1 MLLAVLSILDPKA
14 FYGYITSVLPLG
26 IGVSFLFRGIV
37 DSRKIKPAIL
47 LKGLV
52 RI

>member
-1 MLLAVLSILDPKA
+1 MLLALDAKA
-14 FYGYITSVLPLG
+14 FCGRVASVLPSG
-26 IGVSFLFRGIV
+26 IGVGFLFRGIIN
-37 DSRKIKPAIL
+37 SRKIKPAIL

>member
-1 MLLAVLSILDPKA
+1 MVLSILDPKA
-14 FYGYITSVLPLG
+14 FYSYIASVLPLD
-26 IGVSFLFRGIV
+26 IGVGFLFRGIV
-37 DSRKIKPAIL
+37 NSRKIKPAIL